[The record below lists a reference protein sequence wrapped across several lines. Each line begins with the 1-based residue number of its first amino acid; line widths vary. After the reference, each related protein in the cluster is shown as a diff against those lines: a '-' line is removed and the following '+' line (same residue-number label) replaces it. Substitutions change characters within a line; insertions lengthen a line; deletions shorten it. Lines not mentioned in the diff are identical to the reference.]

1 MSQTQTNDF
10 LIKGGKKLSGTV
22 VTNTSKNGAM
32 GLLSAS
38 LLNKGTTILHGIP
51 RIEEVNRIIEVLESI
66 QVEVSWQGPSTLKI
80 NTADLDLSKINYQSA
95 NKTRSILMFIGAL
108 ANRLGDFKI
117 PHSQGCKL
125 GKRSIATH
133 QFGLEKLGIQ
143 IETDDM
149 YYNVIN
155 THKPLQ
161 KVVLFESSETASE
174 NLVIAA
180 AGIDQTTELKFISA
194 NYMVQDVCGFM
205 KALGVEV
212 EGLGT
217 HRLTITGKTEFKTEV
232 EYHNSEDPIEAMM
245 WISAALCTKSELK
258 IERVPIDFLEIEL
271 EHLRKMGAQFEESEV
286 YLSNNGFTK
295 LIDLT
300 VKPSKLK
307 SLSEKIAAKPYPGI
321 NADNLPFFV
330 PICAL
335 AEGSSLIHDWM
346 FENRAIYFMELTRLG
361 ANMHLGDPH
370 RVFIEGVEEFDPAQV
385 VCPPALRPAMIVLI
399 AMLAAPGESILRNV
413 YSIKRGYQEIA
424 ERLNALGGDIQ
435 VIS

>member
-1 MSQTQTNDF
+1 VKRPVKN
-10 LIKGGKKLSGTV
+10 LI
-22 VTNTSKNGAM
+22 
-32 GLLSAS
+32 
-38 LLNKGTTILHGIP
+38 
-51 RIEEVNRIIEVLESI
+51 
-66 QVEVSWQGPSTLKI
+66 
-80 NTADLDLSKINYQSA
+80 
-95 NKTRSILMFIGAL
+95 
-108 ANRLGDFKI
+108 
-117 PHSQGCKL
+117 
-125 GKRSIATH
+125 
-133 QFGLEKLGIQ
+133 
-143 IETDDM
+143 
-149 YYNVIN
+149 
-155 THKPLQ
+155 
-161 KVVLFESSETASE
+161 
-174 NLVIAA
+174 IAA
-180 AGIDQTTELKFISA
+180 SGIAQTTELKFISA

-205 KALGVEV
+205 KVLGVEV

-217 HRLTITGKTEFKTEV
+217 HRLTITGKTEFNTEV

-370 RVFIEGVEEFDPAQV
+370 RVFIEGVKEFDPAQV

-424 ERLNALGGDIQ
+424 ERLNQLGADVQ
-435 VIS
+435 VID